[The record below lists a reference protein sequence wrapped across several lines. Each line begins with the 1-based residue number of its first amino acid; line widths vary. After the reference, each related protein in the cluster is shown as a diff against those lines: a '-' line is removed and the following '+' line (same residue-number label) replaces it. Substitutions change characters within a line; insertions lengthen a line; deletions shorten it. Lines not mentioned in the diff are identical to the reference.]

1 MSEGGCGTVYV
12 AGRSGNLNLNLA
24 WICQNLVIRLYSSLD
39 SGGKWNQVIQTF
51 GLAASW
57 VTSLPAGD

>member
-1 MSEGGCGTVYV
+1 M
-12 AGRSGNLNLNLA
+12 NLNLA

-39 SGGKWNQVIQTF
+39 SGGKWNQMIQTI

-57 VTSLPAGD
+57 VTSLPVAD